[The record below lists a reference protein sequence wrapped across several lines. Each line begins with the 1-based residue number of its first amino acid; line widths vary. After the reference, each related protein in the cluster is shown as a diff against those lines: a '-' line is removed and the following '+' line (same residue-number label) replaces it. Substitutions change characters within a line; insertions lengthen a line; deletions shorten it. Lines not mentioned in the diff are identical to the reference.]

1 VVLDREPVEDWSA
14 LDAPV
19 PQPPASGPRSPAR
32 RALAAVALV
41 LAMAGLVLMFVLFQP
56 FHGRGDGR
64 VSVNIPRGATVAD
77 AGRRLAALDIVASD
91 LLFRVR
97 ARLRG
102 GGDVKPGTYRL
113 PRDMSYGAAL
123 DALAAGPPKARTT
136 SITISEGRTRREASA
151 LLARTSLRG
160 SYARATVSSP
170 QLDPTEYG
178 APRGTP
184 SLEGFLF
191 PATYEVR
198 VGAPVSDLV
207 DRQLRAFRQRFA
219 RVDMSRA
226 RQAKLTPYDV
236 LIIASM
242 VEREAQVAKDR
253 RLVSAVIYN
262 RLRIGYP
269 LGIDA
274 TLRYALSNQTRA
286 LRQSELNMDT
296 PYNTRL
302 NQGLPPT
309 PIGNPGLAAIQAAAN
324 PARSDFLY
332 FVVKPGTCGEHAFS
346 KDFAQFQRDAERYSA
361 AREAEGGRSPV
372 KCR

>member
-1 VVLDREPVEDWSA
+1 
-14 LDAPV
+14 
-19 PQPPASGPRSPAR
+19 
-32 RALAAVALV
+32 V
-41 LAMAGLVLMFVLFQP
+41 LAVIGLGLAFILFQP
-56 FHGRGDGR
+56 FHGAGEGR
-64 VSVNIPRGATVAD
+64 VSVSIPRGATVAD
-77 AGRRLAALDIVASD
+77 AGRRLASLDIVASD
-91 LLFRVR
+91 FLFRVR
-97 ARLRG
+97 SRLRG

-123 DALAAGPPKARTT
+123 DVLAAGPPKARTT

-160 SYARATVSSP
+160 SYARATMRSP
-170 QLDPTEYG
+170 QLDPVEYG
-178 APRGTP
+178 APRSTP

-198 VGAPVSDLV
+198 VGAPVGDLV
-207 DRQLRAFRQRFA
+207 DRQLQAFRQRFA
-219 RVDMSRA
+219 RVDMRRA
-226 RQAKLTPYDV
+226 RQANLTPYEV

-242 VEREAQVAKDR
+242 IEREAQVARDR

-286 LRQSELNMDT
+286 LRQSELDMDT

-302 NQGLPPT
+302 TQGLPPT

-346 KDFAQFQRDAERYSA
+346 EDYAQFQRDAERYSA
-361 AREAEGGRSPV
+361 AREAQGGRSPV